1 MPQSQLTL
9 AQGGAVLAEVRI
21 PSACHEAVRFAAEE
35 LRDYVEKMSGARL
48 PVVEAALPENTLL
61 VAPPEAAPEAFPKP
75 ALEHDGYA
83 LVPLDGALLLRGARP
98 RSVLFAAYDVLRA
111 LGCRWFELG
120 EDGEVVPRI
129 ETPSLPLIERVET
142 PRFAMRGLVHGAY
155 PLLTDW
161 MAKNRMNTSIVYG
174 MRLADIERDGGMDG
188 LRRRDMTAEF
198 GHHDFKRYFIDPATY
213 LADHPEWFGLHGG
226 RRVGGYRGVCLCLTN
241 GEMEDRFAENV
252 AALLGK
258 YPWVERVSVWPDDGL
273 ILCEC
278 EACRRDYSDGRNVND
293 HILGFA
299 NRIAARFPEMR
310 FSHIVYQKTLR
321 CFPLVERPLPNVDF
335 CAIEHNPA
343 ILRAWRSILDYDQA
357 EGGRSDRVLY
367 IYGYWG
373 GFTGLVAQTRH
384 YPSELTQR
392 LADFE
397 AGDADGILT
406 QACYGYPT
414 GYCTNMLVMASQGW
428 RGHRPHAKVMRDY
441 CERGFGEWS
450 GTMRKYLKAIDGLH
464 GSIFREVS
472 PGYSLAKGFE
482 DGPPRFRAVILGELR
497 KLLAVYGRFATRF
510 ERIPRETGTPG
521 VPDRLVRERLG
532 FDYTRAAVE
541 VYVQALTAVDLLCRA
556 GELGQDDMTAFRLIA
571 EVADVALK
579 DAARR
584 MAEVER
590 LRAEVVSRLGQ
601 VDKMTADYYGTSAIL
616 LSGQVQQIDAF
627 RRHPLLIDAG
637 LAVAHEFAASALSTV
652 DATSGEW
659 TVEPLAAEAA
669 GHADAPPQL
678 VYRPEAEGALEIEL
692 PVEQPGEHSVTL
704 TAFCESRMGRWS
716 ILVDG
721 RKGVEVDFHHMNFRN
736 REVYVGTFD
745 LRGPACR
752 VRFEHAGPPVA
763 EGAEDV
769 INPVDSEADDAGAAD
784 DASPNWLALNEITL
798 TWHRE

>member
-174 MRLADIERDGGMDG
+174 MRLADIEYDGGMDA

-213 LADHPEWFGLHGG
+213 LADYPEWFGLHGG
-226 RRVGGYRGVCLCLTN
+226 KRVGGYRGVCLCLTN
-241 GEMEDRFAENV
+241 REMEEQFAENV
-252 AALLGK
+252 AALLDK

-293 HILGFA
+293 HILGFT
-299 NRIAARFPEMR
+299 NRIAARFPGKR
-310 FSHIVYQKTLR
+310 FSHLVYQKTLR

-335 CAIEHNPA
+335 CAIESNPA
-343 ILRAWRSILDYDQA
+343 ILRAWRSILDHDRP

-373 GFTGLVAQTRH
+373 GFTGVVAQTRH

-392 LADFE
+392 IDDFE
-397 AGDADGILT
+397 AGEVDGMLT

-428 RGHRPHAKVMRDY
+428 RGHPQATDVVHDY

-450 GTMRKYLKAIDGLH
+450 GLMRDYLEAIDGLH

-472 PGYSLAKGFE
+472 PGYSMAKGFE
-482 DGPPRFRAVILGELR
+482 DAPQRTRAIILGELR
-497 KLLAVYGRFATRF
+497 KLLRVYGRFAPSF
-510 ERIPRETGTPG
+510 EAIPRETGSPG

-532 FDYTRAAVE
+532 FDYTHAAIA
-541 VYVQALTAVDLLCRA
+541 VYEQALTAVDLLCRA
-556 GELGQDDMTAFRLIA
+556 REFGQDDMRAFRAIVEA
-571 EVADVALK
+571 ADVALR

-584 MAEVER
+584 MDEVER
-590 LRAEVVSRLGQ
+590 LRVEVVDRFGQ
-601 VDKMTADYYGTSAIL
+601 VDKMTADYFGTSAVL
-616 LSGQVQQIDAF
+616 LSGQVQQIDGF
-627 RRHPLLIDAG
+627 RRNPLLADAG
-637 LAVAHEFAASALSTV
+637 LVSVHEFTANELKVAEGA
-652 DATSGEW
+652 DGEW
-659 TVEPLAAEAA
+659 AVEALAAEVA
-669 GHADAPPQL
+669 GHAGGPRQF
-678 VYRPEAEGALEIEL
+678 VYRPGGAGAVEVEL
-692 PVEQPGEHSVTL
+692 PVERPGEHSVTL
-704 TAFCESRMGRWS
+704 TAFRESRMGRWR

-721 RKGVEVDFHHMNFRN
+721 REGVEVDFRHMAFQS
-736 REVYVGTFD
+736 REVYVGTYD
-745 LRGPACR
+745 LSGPTCR
-752 VRFEHAGPPVA
+752 VRFERAAPPAA
-763 EGAEDV
+763 EGAVDV
-769 INPVDSEADDAGAAD
+769 INPVDTAPGAGGSGDAPN
-784 DASPNWLALNEITL
+784 PNWLALNEITL
-798 TWHRE
+798 TWHRG